1 MHKIYNKKLKQ
12 FRLNSR
18 LSLLGSST
26 WALSIQL
33 LTFPLYV
40 GPDQY
45 LTGLSNIW
53 KHHLASK
60 VSIN

>member
-26 WALSIQL
+26 WALSVQL

-45 LTGLSNIW
+45 LIGLSSIW

-60 VSIN
+60 VSSN